1 MIPVYKFIID
11 YWNYYLLLEKKF
23 LNTLDFVTL
32 SEDNFETYSN
42 EYINIMYTIE
52 AELENVLK
60 TFCGFKS
67 DEYRTMKDYGKYIK
81 ENYHEILKMSVA
93 VQGKSLILKPFDLS
107 NNTLESSNVL
117 FWWQAYDNIKHSRLN
132 SRKDGN
138 LKNTLYMLSALFLLE
153 MYYMKRKLKGH
164 DYEPINKSNIFEF
177 IENDKEYGNNRKMI
191 FKKIENNHQ
200 LL

>member
-42 EYINIMYTIE
+42 EYINIMYTIG

-93 VQGKSLILKPFDLS
+93 VQGKSLILKPFD
-107 NNTLESSNVL
+107 
-117 FWWQAYDNIKHSRLN
+117 
-132 SRKDGN
+132 
-138 LKNTLYMLSALFLLE
+138 
-153 MYYMKRKLKGH
+153 
-164 DYEPINKSNIFEF
+164 
-177 IENDKEYGNNRKMI
+177 
-191 FKKIENNHQ
+191 
-200 LL
+200 

>member
-1 MIPVYKFIID
+1 MIPVYKFITD

-42 EYINIMYTIE
+42 EYTNIMYTIG

-60 TFCGFKS
+60 TFCRFKS

-81 ENYHEILKMSVA
+81 ENYPEILKMPVA

-107 NNTLESSNVL
+107 KNTLESSNVL

-153 MYYMKRKLKGH
+153 MYYMKRKLQGH
-164 DYEPINKSNIFEF
+164 DYEPINESNIFEF
-177 IENDKEYGNNRKMI
+177 IENDEDYWHNRKII
-191 FKKIENNHQ
+191 FKKIENDQ
-200 LL
+200 

>member
-1 MIPVYKFIID
+1 MIPVYKFITD

-42 EYINIMYTIE
+42 EYTNIMYTIG

-60 TFCGFKS
+60 TFCRFKS
-67 DEYRTMKDYGKYIK
+67 DEYRTMKDYRKYIK
-81 ENYHEILKMSVA
+81 ENYPEILKMPVA

-153 MYYMKRKLKGH
+153 MYYMKRKLQGH
-164 DYEPINKSNIFEF
+164 DYEPINESNIFEF
-177 IENDKEYGNNRKMI
+177 IENDEDYWHNRKII
-191 FKKIENNHQ
+191 FKKIENDQ
-200 LL
+200 